1 MTTYYYGNI
10 EFGRFVP
17 NSITTDS
24 FPIAI
29 IHRIN
34 EAKEFDRPA
43 EAWEHWVNSNGAHES
58 YVSLDAEDESN
69 VKYELV
75 FKQHR

>member
-10 EFGRFVP
+10 EFGRFGL
-17 NSITTDS
+17 NWEDS
-24 FPIAI
+24 TPLAI

-34 EAKEFDRPA
+34 EVKEFDRPA
-43 EAWEHWVNSNGAHES
+43 EAWEHWVNSNGGHES
-58 YVSLDAEDESN
+58 YISVDAEDENN